1 MSGPHELAASARA
14 SGEISRCRASASR
27 QLFGCEIHRRRG
39 TELGGSGMSTVAKFP
54 EKIYAA
60 ATYDVQKIRKD
71 FPILHQMVHGKPLV
85 YLDNAATTQKP
96 LAVIEAIEN
105 YYRRDNSNIHRG
117 VHTLSERA
125 TEAYEK
131 VRGAAQKFLNAANHK
146 EIIFVRGTTEAINLV
161 AQTYGRKNVGS
172 GDEVLITAM
181 EHHSNIVPWQLLCD
195 EKGARLRVAPIN
207 DRGELLLEE
216 FEKLLGPK
224 TKMVGVGHLS
234 NALGTINP
242 VREIVRMAHARNV
255 PVLVD
260 GAQAAAHMRV
270 DVQALDCDFYAVSGH
285 KMYGPTGIGILY
297 GKTRLLEAMP
307 PYQGGGDMIASVTF
321 EKTVYNRLPYKFEAG
336 TPNIADTIGLGA
348 AFEYLS
354 GLGLE
359 QIEQHEAD
367 LLAYATKFVE
377 EIPGVRLVGTA
388 KEKAGVLSF
397 VMDEI
402 HPHDIGT
409 ILDSEGIAVRT
420 GHHCAQPVMQRF
432 NIPATA
438 RASFGL
444 YNTH

>member
-1 MSGPHELAASARA
+1 
-14 SGEISRCRASASR
+14 
-27 QLFGCEIHRRRG
+27 
-39 TELGGSGMSTVAKFP
+39 MSTVAKFP
-54 EKIYAA
+54 ERIHAVSS
-60 ATYDVQKIRKD
+60 YDVQKIRED
-71 FPILHQMVHGKPLV
+71 FPILHQTVHGKPLV

-96 LAVIEAIEN
+96 LAVIEAIES

-125 TEAYEK
+125 TEAYEN
-131 VRGAAQKFLNAANHK
+131 VRVVAQKFLNAADQK

-161 AQTYGRKNVGS
+161 AQSYGRKNVGS

-181 EHHSNIVPWQLLCD
+181 EHHSNIVPWQLLCE

-207 DRGELLLEE
+207 DRGELQLDE
-216 FEKLLGPK
+216 FEKLLSPK
-224 TKMVGVGHLS
+224 TKLVAVGHLS

-242 VREIVRMAHARNV
+242 VREIVQMAHRRNI

-260 GAQAAAHMRV
+260 GAQAAPRMQV
-270 DVQALDCDFYAVSGH
+270 DVQALDCDFYALSGH
-285 KMYGPTGIGILY
+285 KIYGPTGIGVLY
-297 GKTRLLEAMP
+297 GKTKLLEAMP

-348 AFEYLS
+348 ALEYLNS
-354 GLGLE
+354 LGLE

-367 LLAYATKFVE
+367 LLAYATKSVE
-377 EIPGVRLVGTA
+377 AIPGARLVGTA

-397 VMDEI
+397 VMDDI

-409 ILDSEGIAVRT
+409 ILDTEGIAVRT

-432 NIPATA
+432 GIPATA

-444 YNTH
+444 YNTREEVDALVKGIRKVQEVLG